1 MLLSGNTV
9 PPGGHMWLPSGTVRL
24 PGGTVKWIL
33 RLSRGTPDRGWWRP
47 AHEVLRRDVG
57 AGKGVIRKFREKPFR
72 RCAALD
78 VEAAVLLGYD
88 KAALFEVMKSAV
100 CGIAANVQ
108 GGGGF
113 SNAVWDFPVVGI

>member
-1 MLLSGNTV
+1 MV
-9 PPGGHMWLPSGTVRL
+9 PPDGHKGL
-24 PGGTVKWIL
+24 PGGTVRSPGVTGKWIL
-33 RLSRGTPDRGWWRP
+33 RLSCGTPDRGGWRP

-72 RCAALD
+72 RYAALD
-78 VEAAVLLGYD
+78 VEAAVLLGCD
-88 KAALFEVMKSAV
+88 KAALFKVMKSAV
-100 CGIAANVQ
+100 CVIAADVQ